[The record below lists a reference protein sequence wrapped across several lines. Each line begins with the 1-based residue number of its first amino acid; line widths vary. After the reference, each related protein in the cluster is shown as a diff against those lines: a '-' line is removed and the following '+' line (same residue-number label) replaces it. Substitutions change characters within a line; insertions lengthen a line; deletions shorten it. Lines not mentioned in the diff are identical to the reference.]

1 MKNYK
6 SNKVKK
12 LLSIICTAM
21 LLVSCNQKQNTK
33 ESQTKALTMN
43 TNNVKKEHT
52 MENLK
57 AGKNSVTFTSFG
69 VELAGDLYLPE
80 GFDPSKKYKAIV
92 SASPF
97 PQVKGQVMA
106 TYGPEMAARGFVFLG
121 FDYLG
126 MGDSPALPG
135 EHKKSRY
142 MFRLIE
148 NTWDAV
154 SYLGTLPFVEEING
168 LGVCQGGSIIASA
181 AVTDHRMK
189 KIAMVSGMMAAD
201 GFQWLGKE
209 ITNPMIAAANASM
222 QKQYETGA
230 PDYHAPF
237 GLDDTMTKEEFV
249 ATAAYPA
256 MAEETYSYYGKDGL
270 KGPGTVKNDS
280 NIHIA
285 DQAMQSLISIG
296 EAYADKII
304 QPTIVVYGPNA
315 ATAICSTAFIDK
327 LTNNPE
333 VLAFDEFSHVDF
345 YWKPEAVKACTDA
358 VAEFF
363 NN

>member
-1 MKNYK
+1 MKQ
-6 SNKVKK
+6 
-12 LLSIICTAM
+12 IIAIFSVITLAT
-21 LLVSCNQKQNTK
+21 SCKQNQEQKNITD
-33 ESQTKALTMN
+33 N
-43 TNNVKKEHT
+43 TITSKTTNT

-57 AGKNSVTFTSFG
+57 AGKNSITFTSFG
-69 VELAGDLYLPE
+69 VQLAGDLYLPE
-80 GFDPSKKYKAIV
+80 GFDPNKKYKAIV

-209 ITNPMIAAANASM
+209 VTNPMIAAANASK
-222 QKQYETGA
+222 QKQYETGK

-237 GLDDTMTKEEFV
+237 GLDDEMTKKEFV
-249 ATAAYPA
+249 AAAAYPA
-256 MAEETYSYYGKDGL
+256 MAGETYSYYGKDGV
-270 KGPGTVKNDS
+270 KGPGTVKNAS

-296 EAYADKII
+296 EAYADKIV
-304 QPTIVVYGPNA
+304 QPSLVIYGTNA
-315 ATAICSTAFIDK
+315 STAPCSTKFIAK
-327 LTNNPE
+327 LTNDNTTI
-333 VLAFDEFSHVDF
+333 AFDEFSHVDF
-345 YWKPEAVKACTDA
+345 YYKPEAVKASTDA
-358 VAEFF
+358 VAKFF
-363 NN
+363 NK